1 MAKINTILF
10 DFDGTLMDTNALII
24 ESWQHLFRTMGVQER
39 TVEEI
44 TKTLGEPLLVTM
56 KNWFPDVD
64 ISEYVS
70 VYRDFHRARF
80 EAGISLFPGMGEL
93 VVSLKEKGYK
103 LGLVTSRMTW
113 STTLGLEKYKLK
125 EYFDAIVTAD
135 DTDKHKPDPE
145 PVYIALRKLNAKA
158 EESIMIGDTKF
169 DILSAK
175 RAGVKSVLVD
185 WSIVL
190 SEADRVGEN
199 VPDHTIK
206 SAEELHHILD
216 GRYA

>member
-1 MAKINTILF
+1 
-10 DFDGTLMDTNALII
+10 
-24 ESWQHLFRTMGVQER
+24 
-39 TVEEI
+39 
-44 TKTLGEPLLVTM
+44 
-56 KNWFPDVD
+56 
-64 ISEYVS
+64 
-70 VYRDFHRARF
+70 
-80 EAGISLFPGMGEL
+80 
-93 VVSLKEKGYK
+93 
-103 LGLVTSRMTW
+103 MTW

-190 SEADRVGEN
+190 SEAHRVGEN
-199 VPDHTIK
+199 VPDHTI
-206 SAEELHHILD
+206 
-216 GRYA
+216 